1 MREVGQR
8 NTKDGYMS
16 QAELDT
22 TSAKFRKAKS
32 ETTLGDCESSTG
44 NKRAFYQCMS
54 SDRNHISGCG
64 SKYKF

>member
-1 MREVGQR
+1 
-8 NTKDGYMS
+8 MS